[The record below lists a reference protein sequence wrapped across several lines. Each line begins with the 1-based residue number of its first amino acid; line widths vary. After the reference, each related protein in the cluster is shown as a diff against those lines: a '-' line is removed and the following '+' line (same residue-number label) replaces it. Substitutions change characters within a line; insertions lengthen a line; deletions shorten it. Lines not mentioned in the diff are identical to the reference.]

1 MNYHLAPMMG
11 YTDCYFRLLAE
22 KLYKSQITTFSEMIV
37 DKAII
42 HNETKTINKH
52 FLANN
57 ISAIQIAGS
66 EPMEI
71 KLAIQKLNKIDR
83 INHINLNLGCPSS
96 RVQENKLGL
105 ALTQYP
111 NLVRECLYTLKTYN
125 KKISV
130 KCRLGLGLEE
140 DQNYVFE
147 YLSMFQEFEIK
158 TVYIHCRN
166 GVLNLD
172 TKKNRTI
179 PKINYEL
186 FFKCKEE
193 FPNMELIPNGEIN
206 DLETINHL
214 SDNKYKLELI
224 NNLDNAAEITLY
236 EQKNFTDLCKGPHHK
251 STKEYEAHIK
261 ITNVSG
267 AYWRGISTNKMLQR
281 VYATAWYS
289 EKELNKYLKNLEEA
303 KERNHRRLGTDM
315 GLFLLT
321 DLSAGN
327 VFWKHK
333 GLTLYQNIER
343 YIRSEQKKL
352 NYYEVKT
359 PELVS
364 NELWIKSGHWDNFK
378 ENMFTSETDNK
389 TFALK
394 PMNCPCHIVLFNSQ
408 LITYKDLPLRYS
420 EFGKCHRY
428 EPSGALNGLF
438 RVRGFT
444 QDDAHIFCTAEQI
457 YDVCNETTQLIER
470 VYKKFGFEKI
480 KYNISTRPEKS
491 IGSQENWDNAENQLK
506 KVLSDNGKDFNILDG
521 EGAFYG
527 PKIEFTLEDSLGRE
541 WQCGTIQIDFNLPDR
556 LGAKYK
562 DKDDKNQVPIMIHR
576 AVVGSLERFI
586 AIILENTNGWLP
598 LFITPV
604 QLAILPVSEKFVD
617 HCKKINEELKE
628 LGVRSLIDD
637 SDNKLGY
644 KIRNSVSKK
653 IPYSLVVGE
662 KEIESS
668 SFTLRSKKG
677 DNQSFNSVKEL
688 TEFFNN

>member
-1 MNYHLAPMMG
+1 MSEIIAYKNQNNE
-11 YTDCYFRLLAE
+11 YFDFEIENSKPVRTKSDDALNIMRHDMAHILAE
-22 KLYKSQITTFSEMIV
+22 AVISIFP
-37 DKAII
+37 A
-42 HNETKTINKH
+42 TKPTIGPFIKNGFYYDFDMDSALSDDDINK
-52 FLANN
+52 
-57 ISAIQIAGS
+57 IEEKIK
-66 EPMEI
+66 EI
-71 KLAIQKLNKIDR
+71 LNE
-83 INHINLNLGCPSS
+83 G
-96 RVQENKLGL
+96 
-105 ALTQYP
+105 
-111 NLVRECLYTLKTYN
+111 REFN
-125 KKISV
+125 KKVVS
-130 KCRLGLGLEE
+130 KDEA
-140 DQNYVFE
+140 
-147 YLSMFQEFEIK
+147 
-158 TVYIHCRN
+158 
-166 GVLNLD
+166 LN
-172 TKKNRTI
+172 
-179 PKINYEL
+179 
-186 FFKCKEE
+186 FFK
-193 FPNMELIPNGEIN
+193 
-206 DLETINHL
+206 
-214 SDNKYKLELI
+214 DNKYKLELI
-224 NNLDNAAEITLY
+224 NNLANAAEITLY

-251 STKEYEAHIK
+251 STKEYEAHVK

-327 VFWKHK
+327 VFWKDK
-333 GLTLYQNIER
+333 GLTLYQNIEK
-343 YIRSEQKKL
+343 YIRAEQRKL

-604 QLAILPVSEKFVD
+604 QLAVLPVSEKFVD
-617 HCKKINEELKE
+617 HCKKINEELKD
-628 LGVRSLIDD
+628 LGVRSLVDD

-653 IPYSLVVGE
+653 IPYSLVIGE

-668 SFTLRSKKG
+668 SFTLRGKKG
-677 DNQSFNSVKEL
+677 DNQSFNSLEEL

>member
-1 MNYHLAPMMG
+1 MSDIIAYKDHNNEYFDIQVENSKPIKAKSDDALNIMRHDLAHV
-11 YTDCYFRLLAE
+11 LAE
-22 KLYKSQITTFSEMIV
+22 AVISIFPDAKPTIGPFIKNGFYYDFDMDNSLSDEDISKIESKM
-37 DKAII
+37 
-42 HNETKTINKH
+42 KTI
-52 FLANN
+52 
-57 ISAIQIAGS
+57 
-66 EPMEI
+66 
-71 KLAIQKLNKIDR
+71 
-83 INHINLNLGCPSS
+83 
-96 RVQENKLGL
+96 
-105 ALTQYP
+105 
-111 NLVRECLYTLKTYN
+111 LKEGRSFT
-125 KKISV
+125 KKIVS
-130 KCRLGLGLEE
+130 
-140 DQNYVFE
+140 
-147 YLSMFQEFEIK
+147 
-158 TVYIHCRN
+158 
-166 GVLNLD
+166 
-172 TKKNRTI
+172 
-179 PKINYEL
+179 
-186 FFKCKEE
+186 KEE
-193 FPNMELIPNGEIN
+193 ALNVFA
-206 DLETINHL
+206 
-214 SDNKYKLELI
+214 SNKYKIELI
-224 NNLDNAAEITLY
+224 NNLDNAANITLY
-236 EQKNFTDLCKGPHHK
+236 EQKNFTDLCKGPHHQ
-251 STKEYEAHIK
+251 STSEYDAKFK
-261 ITNVSG
+261 ITSVSG

-281 VYATAWYS
+281 IYATAWYT
-289 EKELNKYLKNLEEA
+289 EKDLDAYLKNLEEA

-327 VFWKHK
+327 VFWKDK
-333 GLTLYQNIER
+333 GLTLYQNIEK

-389 TFALK
+389 IFALK

-444 QDDAHIFCTAEQI
+444 QDDAHIFCSNEQI

-470 VYKKFGFEKI
+470 VYKRFGFEKI

-491 IGSQENWDNAENQLK
+491 IGTQVNWDNAENQLK
-506 KVLSDNGKDFNILDG
+506 KVLTDNNKEFNILEG

-562 DKDDKNQVPIMIHR
+562 DKEDKNQTPIMIHR
-576 AVVGSLERFI
+576 AVIGSLERFI

-598 LFITPV
+598 LFVTPI

-617 HCKKINEELKE
+617 HCQNIIKDLSD
-628 LGVRSLIDD
+628 LGVRAIVDS

-644 KIRNSVSKK
+644 KVRNSVSKK
-653 IPYSLVVGE
+653 IPFSLVIGE
-662 KEIESS
+662 KEIENGTFSLRGRNGDSS
-668 SFTLRSKKG
+668 NFE
-677 DNQSFNSVKEL
+677 NIQSIAQ
-688 TEFFNN
+688 FFNNN

>member
-1 MNYHLAPMMG
+1 MSDIIAYKDHNNEYFDIQVENSKPIKAKSDDALNIMRHDLAHV
-11 YTDCYFRLLAE
+11 LAE
-22 KLYKSQITTFSEMIV
+22 AVISIFPDAKPTIGPFIKNGFYYDFDMDNSLSDEDISKIESKM
-37 DKAII
+37 
-42 HNETKTINKH
+42 KTI
-52 FLANN
+52 
-57 ISAIQIAGS
+57 
-66 EPMEI
+66 
-71 KLAIQKLNKIDR
+71 
-83 INHINLNLGCPSS
+83 
-96 RVQENKLGL
+96 
-105 ALTQYP
+105 
-111 NLVRECLYTLKTYN
+111 LKEGRSFT
-125 KKISV
+125 KKIVS
-130 KCRLGLGLEE
+130 
-140 DQNYVFE
+140 
-147 YLSMFQEFEIK
+147 
-158 TVYIHCRN
+158 
-166 GVLNLD
+166 
-172 TKKNRTI
+172 
-179 PKINYEL
+179 
-186 FFKCKEE
+186 KEE
-193 FPNMELIPNGEIN
+193 ALNVFAN
-206 DLETINHL
+206 
-214 SDNKYKLELI
+214 NKYKIELI
-224 NNLDNAAEITLY
+224 NNLDNAANITLY
-236 EQKNFTDLCKGPHHK
+236 EQKNFTDLCKGPHHQ
-251 STKEYEAHIK
+251 STSEYDAKFK
-261 ITNVSG
+261 ITSVSG

-281 VYATAWYS
+281 IYATAWYT
-289 EKELNKYLKNLEEA
+289 EKDLDAYLKNLEEA

-327 VFWKHK
+327 VFWKDK
-333 GLTLYQNIER
+333 GLTLYQNIEK

-389 TFALK
+389 IFALK

-444 QDDAHIFCTAEQI
+444 QDDAHIFCSNEQI

-470 VYKKFGFEKI
+470 VYKRFGFEKI

-491 IGSQENWDNAENQLK
+491 IGTQVNWDNAENQLK
-506 KVLSDNGKDFNILDG
+506 KVLTDNNKEFNILEG

-562 DKDDKNQVPIMIHR
+562 DKEDKNQTPIMIHR
-576 AVVGSLERFI
+576 AVIGSLERFI

-598 LFITPV
+598 LFVTPI

-617 HCKKINEELKE
+617 HCQNIIKDLSD
-628 LGVRSLIDD
+628 LGVRAIVDS

-644 KIRNSVSKK
+644 KVRNSVSKK
-653 IPYSLVVGE
+653 IPFSLVIGE
-662 KEIESS
+662 KEIENGTFSLRGRNGDSS
-668 SFTLRSKKG
+668 NFK
-677 DNQSFNSVKEL
+677 NIQSIAQ
-688 TEFFNN
+688 FFNNN

>member
-1 MNYHLAPMMG
+1 MSEIIAYKDQNNEYSDFEIENSKPVRAKSDDALNIMRHDMAHI
-11 YTDCYFRLLAE
+11 LAE
-22 KLYKSQITTFSEMIV
+22 AVISIFPAAKPTIGPFIKNGFYYDFDMDSALS
-37 DKAII
+37 DDD
-42 HNETKTINKH
+42 INK
-52 FLANN
+52 
-57 ISAIQIAGS
+57 IEEKIK
-66 EPMEI
+66 EI
-71 KLAIQKLNKIDR
+71 LNE
-83 INHINLNLGCPSS
+83 G
-96 RVQENKLGL
+96 
-105 ALTQYP
+105 
-111 NLVRECLYTLKTYN
+111 REFN
-125 KKISV
+125 KKVVS
-130 KCRLGLGLEE
+130 KDEA
-140 DQNYVFE
+140 
-147 YLSMFQEFEIK
+147 
-158 TVYIHCRN
+158 
-166 GVLNLD
+166 LN
-172 TKKNRTI
+172 
-179 PKINYEL
+179 
-186 FFKCKEE
+186 FFK
-193 FPNMELIPNGEIN
+193 
-206 DLETINHL
+206 
-214 SDNKYKLELI
+214 DNKYKLELI
-224 NNLDNAAEITLY
+224 NNLANAAEITLY

-251 STKEYEAHIK
+251 STKEYEAHVK

-327 VFWKHK
+327 VFWKDK
-333 GLTLYQNIER
+333 GLTLYQNIEK
-343 YIRSEQKKL
+343 YIRAEQRKL

-604 QLAILPVSEKFVD
+604 QLAVLPVSEKFVD
-617 HCKKINEELKE
+617 HCKKINEELKD
-628 LGVRSLIDD
+628 LGVRSLVDD

-653 IPYSLVVGE
+653 IPYSLVIGE

-668 SFTLRSKKG
+668 SFTLRGKKG
-677 DNQSFNSVKEL
+677 DNQSFNSLEEL

>member
-1 MNYHLAPMMG
+1 MSEIIAYKDQNNE
-11 YTDCYFRLLAE
+11 YFDFEIENSKPVRAKSDDALNIMRHDMAHILAE
-22 KLYKSQITTFSEMIV
+22 AVISIFPAAKPTIGPFIKNGFYYDFDMDSALS
-37 DKAII
+37 DDD
-42 HNETKTINKH
+42 INK
-52 FLANN
+52 
-57 ISAIQIAGS
+57 IEEKIK
-66 EPMEI
+66 EI
-71 KLAIQKLNKIDR
+71 LNE
-83 INHINLNLGCPSS
+83 G
-96 RVQENKLGL
+96 
-105 ALTQYP
+105 
-111 NLVRECLYTLKTYN
+111 REFN
-125 KKISV
+125 KKVVS
-130 KCRLGLGLEE
+130 KDEA
-140 DQNYVFE
+140 
-147 YLSMFQEFEIK
+147 
-158 TVYIHCRN
+158 
-166 GVLNLD
+166 LN
-172 TKKNRTI
+172 
-179 PKINYEL
+179 
-186 FFKCKEE
+186 FFK
-193 FPNMELIPNGEIN
+193 
-206 DLETINHL
+206 
-214 SDNKYKLELI
+214 DNKYKLELI
-224 NNLDNAAEITLY
+224 NNLANAAEITLY

-251 STKEYEAHIK
+251 STKEYEAHVK

-327 VFWKHK
+327 VFWKDK
-333 GLTLYQNIER
+333 GLTLYQNIEK
-343 YIRSEQKKL
+343 YIRAEQRKL

-506 KVLSDNGKDFNILDG
+506 KVLSDNGKDFNILNG

-617 HCKKINEELKE
+617 HCKKINEELKD
-628 LGVRSLIDD
+628 LGFRSLIDD

-653 IPYSLVVGE
+653 IPYSLVIGE

-668 SFTLRSKKG
+668 SFTLRGKKG
-677 DNQSFNSVKEL
+677 DNQSFNSLEEL

>member
-1 MNYHLAPMMG
+1 MSEIIAYKDQNNE
-11 YTDCYFRLLAE
+11 YFDTEIENSKPIKANSEDALNIMRHDMAHILAE
-22 KLYKSQITTFSEMIV
+22 AVLEIFPNAKPTIGPFIKNGFYYDFDMENTLSDEDLDNIESKMKEILDEGRSFS
-37 DKAII
+37 
-42 HNETKTINKH
+42 
-52 FLANN
+52 
-57 ISAIQIAGS
+57 
-66 EPMEI
+66 
-71 KLAIQKLNKIDR
+71 
-83 INHINLNLGCPSS
+83 
-96 RVQENKLGL
+96 
-105 ALTQYP
+105 
-111 NLVRECLYTLKTYN
+111 
-125 KKISV
+125 KKIV
-130 KCRLGLGLEE
+130 TKDEA
-140 DQNYVFE
+140 
-147 YLSMFQEFEIK
+147 
-158 TVYIHCRN
+158 
-166 GVLNLD
+166 LN
-172 TKKNRTI
+172 
-179 PKINYEL
+179 
-186 FFKCKEE
+186 FFKDNSYKI
-193 FPNMELIPNGEIN
+193 ELI
-206 DLETINHL
+206 
-214 SDNKYKLELI
+214 K
-224 NNLDNAAEITLY
+224 NLDNSSEITLY

-251 STKEYEAHIK
+251 STKDYNASIK

-281 VYATAWYS
+281 IYATAFFS
-289 EKELNKYLKNLEEA
+289 EKDLDKYLRNLEEA

-327 VFWKHK
+327 VFWKAK
-333 GLTLYQNIER
+333 GLTLYQNIEKF
-343 YIRSEQKKL
+343 IRSEQQKL
-352 NYYEVKT
+352 NYKEVKT

-364 NELWIKSGHWDNFK
+364 NDLLVKSGHWDNFQ
-378 ENMFTSETDNK
+378 ENMFTSEKDNK

-444 QDDAHIFCTAEQI
+444 QDDAHIFCTDEQI
-457 YDVCNETTQLIER
+457 YNVCNETTQLIER

-480 KYNISTRPEKS
+480 KYNISTKPERS
-491 IGSQENWDNAENQLK
+491 IGSQESWDSAVDQLK
-506 KVLSDNGKDFNILDG
+506 KVLTDNGKDFNILDG

-527 PKIEFTLEDSLGRE
+527 PKIEYTLEDSLGRE
-541 WQCGTIQIDFNLPDR
+541 WQCGTIQLDFNLPER

-562 DKDDKNQVPIMIHR
+562 DKDDKNQTPIMIHR

-598 LFITPV
+598 LFITPI

-617 HCKKINEELKE
+617 HCNEIDTKLRELD
-628 LGVRSLIDD
+628 VRTLVDA

-662 KEIESS
+662 KEIESKTFNVRS
-668 SFTLRSKKG
+668 RKGENKSFK
-677 DNQSFNSVKEL
+677 NIEEL
-688 TEFFNN
+688 NDFFKNN

>member
-1 MNYHLAPMMG
+1 MSEIIAYKNQNNE
-11 YTDCYFRLLAE
+11 YFDFEIENSKPIKAKSDDALNIMRHDMAHILAE
-22 KLYKSQITTFSEMIV
+22 AVISIFPAAKPTIGPFIKNGFYYDFDMDSALS
-37 DKAII
+37 DDD
-42 HNETKTINKH
+42 INK
-52 FLANN
+52 
-57 ISAIQIAGS
+57 IEEKIK
-66 EPMEI
+66 EI
-71 KLAIQKLNKIDR
+71 LNE
-83 INHINLNLGCPSS
+83 G
-96 RVQENKLGL
+96 
-105 ALTQYP
+105 
-111 NLVRECLYTLKTYN
+111 REFN
-125 KKISV
+125 KKVVS
-130 KCRLGLGLEE
+130 KDEA
-140 DQNYVFE
+140 
-147 YLSMFQEFEIK
+147 
-158 TVYIHCRN
+158 
-166 GVLNLD
+166 LN
-172 TKKNRTI
+172 
-179 PKINYEL
+179 
-186 FFKCKEE
+186 FFK
-193 FPNMELIPNGEIN
+193 
-206 DLETINHL
+206 
-214 SDNKYKLELI
+214 DNKYKLELI

-251 STKEYEAHIK
+251 STKEYEAHVK

-327 VFWKHK
+327 VFWKDK
-333 GLTLYQNIER
+333 GLTLYQNIEN
-343 YIRSEQKKL
+343 YIRAEQRKL

-617 HCKKINEELKE
+617 HCKKINEELKD
-628 LGVRSLIDD
+628 LGFRSLIDD

-653 IPYSLVVGE
+653 IPYSLVIGE

-668 SFTLRSKKG
+668 SFTLRGKKG
-677 DNQSFNSVKEL
+677 DNQSFNSLEEL

>member
-1 MNYHLAPMMG
+1 MSDIIAYKDHNNEYFDIQVENSKPIKAKSDDALNIMRHDLAHV
-11 YTDCYFRLLAE
+11 LAE
-22 KLYKSQITTFSEMIV
+22 AVISIFPDAKPTIGPFIKNGFYYDFDMDNSLSDEDISKIESKM
-37 DKAII
+37 
-42 HNETKTINKH
+42 KTI
-52 FLANN
+52 
-57 ISAIQIAGS
+57 
-66 EPMEI
+66 
-71 KLAIQKLNKIDR
+71 
-83 INHINLNLGCPSS
+83 
-96 RVQENKLGL
+96 
-105 ALTQYP
+105 
-111 NLVRECLYTLKTYN
+111 LKEGRSFT
-125 KKISV
+125 KKIVS
-130 KCRLGLGLEE
+130 
-140 DQNYVFE
+140 
-147 YLSMFQEFEIK
+147 
-158 TVYIHCRN
+158 
-166 GVLNLD
+166 
-172 TKKNRTI
+172 
-179 PKINYEL
+179 
-186 FFKCKEE
+186 KEE
-193 FPNMELIPNGEIN
+193 ALNVFAN
-206 DLETINHL
+206 
-214 SDNKYKLELI
+214 NKYKIELI
-224 NNLDNAAEITLY
+224 NNLDNAANITLY
-236 EQKNFTDLCKGPHHK
+236 EQKNFTDLCKGPHHQ
-251 STKEYEAHIK
+251 STSEYDAKFK
-261 ITNVSG
+261 ITSVSG

-281 VYATAWYS
+281 IYATAWYT
-289 EKELNKYLKNLEEA
+289 EKDLDAYLKNLEEA

-327 VFWKHK
+327 VFWKDK
-333 GLTLYQNIER
+333 GLTLYQNIEK

-389 TFALK
+389 IFALK

-444 QDDAHIFCTAEQI
+444 QDDAHIFCSNEQI

-470 VYKKFGFEKI
+470 VYKRFGFEKI

-491 IGSQENWDNAENQLK
+491 IGTQVNWDNAENQLK
-506 KVLSDNGKDFNILDG
+506 KVLTDNNKEFNILEG

-562 DKDDKNQVPIMIHR
+562 DKEDKNQTPIMIHR
-576 AVVGSLERFI
+576 AVIGSLERFI

-598 LFITPV
+598 LFVTPI

-617 HCKKINEELKE
+617 HCQNIIKDLSD
-628 LGVRSLIDD
+628 LGVRAIVDS

-644 KIRNSVSKK
+644 KVRNSVSKK
-653 IPYSLVVGE
+653 IPFSLVIGE
-662 KEIESS
+662 KEIENGTFSLRGRNGDSS
-668 SFTLRSKKG
+668 NFE
-677 DNQSFNSVKEL
+677 NIQSIAQ
-688 TEFFNN
+688 FFNNN

>member
-1 MNYHLAPMMG
+1 MSDIIAYKDHNNEYFDIQLENSKPIKAKSDDALNIMRHDLAHV
-11 YTDCYFRLLAE
+11 LAE
-22 KLYKSQITTFSEMIV
+22 AVISIFPDAKPTIGPFIKNGFYYDFDMDNSLSDEDISKIESKM
-37 DKAII
+37 
-42 HNETKTINKH
+42 KTI
-52 FLANN
+52 
-57 ISAIQIAGS
+57 
-66 EPMEI
+66 
-71 KLAIQKLNKIDR
+71 
-83 INHINLNLGCPSS
+83 
-96 RVQENKLGL
+96 
-105 ALTQYP
+105 
-111 NLVRECLYTLKTYN
+111 LKEGRSFT
-125 KKISV
+125 KKIVS
-130 KCRLGLGLEE
+130 
-140 DQNYVFE
+140 
-147 YLSMFQEFEIK
+147 
-158 TVYIHCRN
+158 
-166 GVLNLD
+166 
-172 TKKNRTI
+172 
-179 PKINYEL
+179 
-186 FFKCKEE
+186 KEE
-193 FPNMELIPNGEIN
+193 ALNVFAN
-206 DLETINHL
+206 
-214 SDNKYKLELI
+214 NKYKIELI
-224 NNLDNAAEITLY
+224 NNLDNAENITLY
-236 EQKNFTDLCKGPHHK
+236 EQKNFTDLCKGPHHQ
-251 STKEYEAHIK
+251 STREYDAKFK
-261 ITNVSG
+261 ITSVSG

-281 VYATAWYS
+281 IYATAWYT
-289 EKELNKYLKNLEEA
+289 EKDLDAYLKNLEEA

-327 VFWKHK
+327 VFWKDK
-333 GLTLYQNIER
+333 GLTLYQNIEK

-389 TFALK
+389 IFALK

-444 QDDAHIFCTAEQI
+444 QDDAHIFCSNEQI

-470 VYKKFGFEKI
+470 VYKRFGFEKI

-491 IGSQENWDNAENQLK
+491 IGTQVNWDNAENQLK
-506 KVLSDNGKDFNILDG
+506 KVLTDNNKEFNILEG

-562 DKDDKNQVPIMIHR
+562 DKEDKNQIPIMIHR
-576 AVVGSLERFI
+576 AVIGSLERFI

-598 LFITPV
+598 LFVTPI

-617 HCKKINEELKE
+617 HCQNIIKDLSD
-628 LGVRSLIDD
+628 LGVRAIVDS

-644 KIRNSVSKK
+644 KVRNSVSKK
-653 IPYSLVVGE
+653 IPFSLVIGE
-662 KEIESS
+662 KEIENGTYSLRGRNGDSS
-668 SFTLRSKKG
+668 NFE
-677 DNQSFNSVKEL
+677 NIQSIAQ
-688 TEFFNN
+688 FFNNN

>member
-1 MNYHLAPMMG
+1 MSDIIAYKDHNNEYFDIQVENSKPIKAKSDDALNIMRHDLAHV
-11 YTDCYFRLLAE
+11 LAE
-22 KLYKSQITTFSEMIV
+22 AVISIFPDAKPTIGPFIKNGFYYDFDMDNSLSDEDISKIESKM
-37 DKAII
+37 
-42 HNETKTINKH
+42 KTI
-52 FLANN
+52 
-57 ISAIQIAGS
+57 
-66 EPMEI
+66 
-71 KLAIQKLNKIDR
+71 
-83 INHINLNLGCPSS
+83 
-96 RVQENKLGL
+96 
-105 ALTQYP
+105 
-111 NLVRECLYTLKTYN
+111 LKEGRSFT
-125 KKISV
+125 KKIVS
-130 KCRLGLGLEE
+130 
-140 DQNYVFE
+140 
-147 YLSMFQEFEIK
+147 
-158 TVYIHCRN
+158 
-166 GVLNLD
+166 
-172 TKKNRTI
+172 
-179 PKINYEL
+179 
-186 FFKCKEE
+186 KEE
-193 FPNMELIPNGEIN
+193 ALNVFAN
-206 DLETINHL
+206 
-214 SDNKYKLELI
+214 NKYKIELI
-224 NNLDNAAEITLY
+224 NNLDNAENITLY
-236 EQKNFTDLCKGPHHK
+236 EQKNFTDLCKGPHHQ
-251 STKEYEAHIK
+251 STSEYDAKFK
-261 ITNVSG
+261 ITSVSG

-281 VYATAWYS
+281 IYATAWYT
-289 EKELNKYLKNLEEA
+289 EKDLDAYLKNLEEA

-327 VFWKHK
+327 VFWKDK
-333 GLTLYQNIER
+333 GLTLYQNIEK

-389 TFALK
+389 IFALK

-444 QDDAHIFCTAEQI
+444 QDDAHIFCSNEQI

-470 VYKKFGFEKI
+470 VYKRFGFEKI

-491 IGSQENWDNAENQLK
+491 IGTQVNWDNAENQLK
-506 KVLSDNGKDFNILDG
+506 KVLTDNNKEFNILEG

-562 DKDDKNQVPIMIHR
+562 DKEDKNQTPIMIHR
-576 AVVGSLERFI
+576 AVIGSLERFI

-598 LFITPV
+598 LFVTPI

-617 HCKKINEELKE
+617 HCQNIIKDLSD
-628 LGVRSLIDD
+628 LGVRAIVDS

-644 KIRNSVSKK
+644 KVRNSVSKK
-653 IPYSLVVGE
+653 IPFSLVIGE
-662 KEIESS
+662 KEIENGTFSLRGRNGDSS
-668 SFTLRSKKG
+668 NFE
-677 DNQSFNSVKEL
+677 NIQSIAQ
-688 TEFFNN
+688 FFNNN